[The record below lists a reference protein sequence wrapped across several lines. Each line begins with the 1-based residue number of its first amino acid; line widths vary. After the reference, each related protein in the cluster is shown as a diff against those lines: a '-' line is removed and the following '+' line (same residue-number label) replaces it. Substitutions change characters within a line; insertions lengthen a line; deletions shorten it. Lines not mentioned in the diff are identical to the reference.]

1 MDSILD
7 IAGLT
12 RRFGAVTAN
21 DDISLRVGAGDVVG
35 LLGHNGAGKTTLV
48 SQLVGLLRPDAGT
61 IRVGNT
67 DAVADPA
74 AARRH
79 VALQPQA
86 QAPIDGLTPR
96 QAIELAGRLRGL
108 SARDARA
115 TATARAE
122 ELDLGPWLD
131 RRALPEG
138 GGLSGGIR
146 RLTSFAM
153 AIAAPMPLLVL
164 DEPTNDIDASRRR
177 LLWEAVRRR
186 GDEGSGVLVVTHNV
200 AEAERIVDDLVILDR
215 GRVVA
220 AGSPA
225 TLRGTQDSDLR
236 LDLQLPPGGSD
247 PTTTGE
253 SHPVTVRRHVRAGR
267 RVLLTLP
274 ADQAAAAVTWAT
286 TLRTQDSVDGF
297 TLGPVTLEDTYLA
310 LTGTPRNG
318 ELNGTGEPNGT
329 PRNDEPNGNGELTGN
344 GDRTATEQSTPD
356 PTQENTHV

>member
-1 MDSILD
+1 MADAILD
-7 IAGLT
+7 VAGLT
-12 RRFGAVTAN
+12 RRFGPVVAN
-21 DDISLRVGAGDVVG
+21 DDISLQVGCGDVVG

-48 SQLVGLLRPDAGT
+48 SQLVGLLRPDAGH
-61 IRVGNT
+61 IRVGEA

-86 QAPIDGLTPR
+86 QAPINGMTPR
-96 QAIELAGRLRGL
+96 QAIELSGRIRGL
-108 SARDARA
+108 TPRDARA
-115 TATARAE
+115 AATALAD

-153 AIAAPMPLLVL
+153 AVAAPMPLLVL

-200 AEAERIVDDLVILDR
+200 SEAERVVDDLVVLHE

-220 AGSPA
+220 SGSPA
-225 TLRGTQDSDLR
+225 RLRGTQDRDLR
-236 LDLQLPPGGSD
+236 LDLQLLPSAADPVLSEAPPV
-247 PTTTGE
+247 E
-253 SHPVTVRRHVRAGR
+253 VRRHVRAGR
-267 RVLLTLP
+267 RVLVTVP
-274 ADQAAAAVTWAT
+274 TEQAAAAVTWASG
-286 TLRTQDSVDGF
+286 LREQGRIDGYA
-297 TLGPVTLEDTYLA
+297 LGPVTLEDTYVA
-310 LTGTPRNG
+310 LTADPHTADSDAAAEPRP
-318 ELNGTGEPNGT
+318 EEVS
-329 PRNDEPNGNGELTGN
+329 R
-344 GDRTATEQSTPD
+344 A
-356 PTQENTHV
+356 